1 MGLFDFLS
9 GRKQTEQK
17 HVESSSRRY
26 SRPEAFD
33 TPNNSNISTF
43 KPTSFEDVAEIIDML
58 LEGKPAIVNL
68 TEVKESTSQRVVDLL
83 SGAIYAINGNLCEL
97 QKDVYIFTPNG
108 VKTN

>member
-17 HVESSSRRY
+17 HVESSPRKY
-26 SRPEAFD
+26 SRPEAFVA
-33 TPNNSNISTF
+33 TNSNISTF
-43 KPTSFEDVAEIIDML
+43 KPTSFEDVAEIINEL
-58 LEGKPAIVNL
+58 LEGKPVIVNL
-68 TEVKESTSQRVVDLL
+68 TEVRENTAQRVVDLL

>member
-17 HVESSSRRY
+17 YVESTPRKY
-26 SRPEAFD
+26 SRPEAFV
-33 TPNNSNISTF
+33 TTNSNIATF
-43 KPTSFEDVAEIIDML
+43 KPTSFEDVAEIINEL

-68 TEVKESTSQRVVDLL
+68 TEVRENTAQRVVDLL

>member
-17 HVESSSRRY
+17 HVESTPRKY
-26 SRPEAFD
+26 SRPEAFV
-33 TPNNSNISTF
+33 TTNSNISTF
-43 KPTSFEDVAEIIDML
+43 KPTSFEDVAEIIDQL
-58 LEGKPAIVNL
+58 LEGKPVIVNL
-68 TEVKESTSQRVVDLL
+68 TEVRENTAQRVVDLL

>member
-17 HVESSSRRY
+17 QVEASSPRRY
-26 SRPEAFD
+26 SRPEAFV
-33 TPNNSNISTF
+33 TSNSNIATF
-43 KPTSFEDVAEIIDML
+43 KPTSFEDVGEIIDQL

-68 TEVKESTSQRVVDLL
+68 TEVRENTAQRVVDLL

>member
-17 HVESSSRRY
+17 CVESTPRKY
-26 SRPEAFD
+26 SRPEAFV
-33 TPNNSNISTF
+33 TTNSNITTF
-43 KPTSFEDVAEIIDML
+43 KPTSFEDVAEIINEL

-68 TEVKESTSQRVVDLL
+68 TEVRENTAQRVVDLL

>member
-9 GRKQTEQK
+9 GKKPMQNKSTEP
-17 HVESSSRRY
+17 SSPRRY
-26 SRPEAFD
+26 SRPEAFVS
-33 TPNNSNISTF
+33 TNSNIDTF
-43 KPTSFEDVAEIIDML
+43 KPTSFEDVAEIIDQL

-68 TEVKESTSQRVVDLL
+68 TEVRESTSQRVVDLL

-108 VKTN
+108 VKIN